1 MAEKKKSSSAKK
13 TSSTKTSVKT
23 TSNTKA
29 STKKTSSVK
38 PKTSTKK
45 TTNVKPKTTNKK
57 PVVKE
62 EVKEIVP
69 VIEKEIKIEKTSL
82 VETIKANA
90 TLILLCIICIL
101 LIVNII
107 LISIG
112 HKVKLSDG
120 KEIVASIDGKTITA
134 EELYESVKENYGTN
148 SLMDIIDSTIIEKEI
163 ENKSDALEKAKE
175 QVSSIKKQYET
186 MGYDWNE
193 VLKNYGYESEQVLVD
208 EIEKSLL
215 KEEVAVK
222 YISKNIT
229 DEEIKKYYDENVN
242 DSYTAKHILIT
253 PDTTDDMTDEQKTE
267 AENAALATANEVIT
281 KLNNGEDWNTLV
293 STYSED
299 TGSKENNGLIENFT
313 KGDVVDEFF
322 NATKN
327 LTDGSYTTEPV
338 KSKFGYH
345 IIIRV
350 SKTEKEAL
358 ENMKDDLMNEIIDS
372 KLANDSNLYNTT
384 WGEIRKN
391 YNLKINDTTIESYYN
406 KLIAG

>member
-29 STKKTSSVK
+29 STKKTTSVK

-45 TTNVKPKTTNKK
+45 TTNVKPKTNNK

-69 VIEKEIKIEKTSL
+69 VIEKEIKKEKTSL

-134 EELYESVKENYGTN
+134 EELYDSIKENYGTN

-186 MGYDWNE
+186 MGYNWEE
-193 VLKNYGYESEQVLVD
+193 VLTNYGYDSEQVLID
-208 EIEKSLL
+208 EIMNSIL
-215 KEEVAVK
+215 KEEVAKK
-222 YISKNIT
+222 YIAKNIT
-229 DEEIKKYYDENVN
+229 EEEIQKYYDENVY
-242 DSYTAKHILIT
+242 DTYTAKHILIT

-267 AENAALATANEVIT
+267 AENAALTTANEVIT

-345 IIIRV
+345 IILRV

-358 ENMKDDLMNEIIDS
+358 ENMKNDLMNEIIDS

-384 WGEIRKN
+384 WSEIRKN
-391 YNLKINDTTIESYYN
+391 YHLKINDTTIENYYN
-406 KLIAG
+406 KVIEG

>member
-23 TSNTKA
+23 TSSTKA
-29 STKKTSSVK
+29 STKKTTSVK

-134 EELYESVKENYGTN
+134 EELYDSIKENYGTN

>member
-13 TSSTKTSVKT
+13 ASSTKTSVKT

-69 VIEKEIKIEKTSL
+69 VIEKEIKIEKTGL

>member
-23 TSNTKA
+23 TSNTKS
-29 STKKTSSVK
+29 STKKTTSVK

-45 TTNVKPKTTNKK
+45 TTNVKPKTNNK

-69 VIEKEIKIEKTSL
+69 VIEKEIKKEKTSF
-82 VETIKANA
+82 VEIIKTNA

-134 EELYESVKENYGTN
+134 EELYDSIKENYGTN

-242 DSYTAKHILIT
+242 DSYTAKHILIK
-253 PDTTDDMTDEQKTE
+253 PATTDDMTDEQKTE

>member
-29 STKKTSSVK
+29 STKKT
-38 PKTSTKK
+38 TS
-45 TTNVKPKTTNKK
+45 VKPKTTNKK

-163 ENKSDALEKAKE
+163 ENKSNALEKAKE

>member
-406 KLIAG
+406 KVIAG

>member
-1 MAEKKKSSSAKK
+1 MAENKKNSSAKK

-29 STKKTSSVK
+29 STKKTTSVK

-45 TTNVKPKTTNKK
+45 TTNVKPKTNNK

-69 VIEKEIKIEKTSL
+69 VIEKEIKKEKTSL

-134 EELYESVKENYGTN
+134 EELYDSIKENYGTN

-267 AENAALATANEVIT
+267 AENASLTTANEVIT

-345 IIIRV
+345 IIVRV

-358 ENMKDDLMNEIIDS
+358 ENMKNDLMNEIIDS

-384 WGEIRKN
+384 WSEIRKN
-391 YNLKINDTTIESYYN
+391 YHLKINDTTIENYYN
-406 KLIAG
+406 KVIEG

>member
-23 TSNTKA
+23 TSSTKA
-29 STKKTSSVK
+29 STKKTTSVK

>member
-23 TSNTKA
+23 TSNTKS
-29 STKKTSSVK
+29 STKKTTSVK

-45 TTNVKPKTTNKK
+45 TTNVKPKTNNK

-69 VIEKEIKIEKTSL
+69 VIEKEIKKEKTSF
-82 VETIKANA
+82 VEIIKTNA

-134 EELYESVKENYGTN
+134 EELYDSIKENYGTN

-175 QVSSIKKQYET
+175 QVSSIKKKYET

-242 DSYTAKHILIT
+242 DSYTAKHILIK
-253 PDTTDDMTDEQKTE
+253 PATTDDMTDEQKTE

>member
-29 STKKTSSVK
+29 STKKTTSVK

-134 EELYESVKENYGTN
+134 EELYDSIKENYGTN

-327 LTDGSYTTEPV
+327 LADGSYTTEPV

>member
-267 AENAALATANEVIT
+267 AENAALATANEVIA

-327 LTDGSYTTEPV
+327 LADGSYTTEPV

-391 YNLKINDTTIESYYN
+391 YNLKINDTTIENYYN
-406 KLIAG
+406 KLIKG

>member
-13 TSSTKTSVKT
+13 NSSTKTSVKT

-29 STKKTSSVK
+29 STKKTTSVK

-327 LTDGSYTTEPV
+327 LADGSYTTEPV